1 MDIRNLIQPTARQVR
16 IVDLGPGDAYKRMG
30 KRVSYGDP
38 ELILG
43 VVTDVVSNGDDVLVT
58 VFELDP
64 DYSATNRVKLTT
76 LNVGEEQAVFPATP
90 EEIGDVL
97 TKIRTR
103 LDADVESKRRELDRA
118 VDQRDRGETLFGMI
132 ESGQLKALTHTVV
145 EEDANA

>member
-58 VFELDP
+58 VFELND
-64 DYSATNRVKLTT
+64 DYSATDRVKLTT
-76 LNVGEEQAVFPATP
+76 LNITEDQAVFPATP
-90 EEIGDVL
+90 EEIGEVL
-97 TKIRTR
+97 AKIRSR
-103 LDADVESKRRELDRA
+103 LNADAKRRELDRV

-132 ESGQLKALTHTVV
+132 ESGQIKALAHTVV
-145 EEDANA
+145 EEATGA